1 MVCGYCTFCGL
12 THTTWRSGHW
22 SSESPLDHHHFWI
35 VPCSTIRFLWLA
47 KVKPLPS
54 SRNGCLR
61 LCPRHNRRSKPR
73 APETKRSGPNG
84 TSWLFSRS
92 LTSKKNAI
100 RTLPPLCGSNFHRR
114 RMLPPL
120 LGHPAP
126 HQAALRLLHRQ
137 LSSRPI
143 SLSGTGKACNVDGL
157 FRAVRWPTSEPG
169 SSAGSLPDLSLVGD
183 ARSSWPHHPDE
194 DYLERAAGRNRRA
207 LPPPAVRRPLP
218 GSVRTAPSTSR

>member
-1 MVCGYCTFCGL
+1 MAMAAIIILLLSLAARRSSLVLGHLTSCVVCGCCTFCGL
-12 THTTWRSGHW
+12 THTTWRSGQW
-22 SSESPLDHHHFWI
+22 ISESPIDHHHFWI

-61 LCPRHNRRSKPR
+61 LCPRHNRRSKP
-73 APETKRSGPNG
+73 PEPKRSDPNG
-84 TSWLFSRS
+84 TSRLFSRS

-100 RTLPPLCGSNFHRR
+100 RTLPPLCGSTFHRR

-143 SLSGTGKACNVDGL
+143 SLSGNFGHGVQRGRTFSSCPMANV
-157 FRAVRWPTSEPG
+157 
-169 SSAGSLPDLSLVGD
+169 
-183 ARSSWPHHPDE
+183 
-194 DYLERAAGRNRRA
+194 
-207 LPPPAVRRPLP
+207 
-218 GSVRTAPSTSR
+218 